1 MDASKYVRYTPEQ
14 VEALERL
21 YYECPKPSSL
31 RRQQLVRECPVLAN
45 VDPKQIKVWFQN
57 RRCREKQRK
66 ESSRLQALNRKL
78 TAMNK
83 LLMEENDRLQKQVSH
98 LVYENGYYRHHT
110 TVRPSSSDDVPLV
123 PPPQPPPLQVT
134 GMRAHAFPPPPTPLQ
149 AGQLATTDTSCE
161 SVVTS
166 GQQQQQRNVVQ
177 PPPPPRDASPAGYVS
192 TCHLHDFLAALAY
205 SPPAV
210 FVLCRL
216 MSIAEETL
224 TEFLSKATGT
234 AVEWVQMPGMKPGP
248 DSIGIIAISHGCAGV
263 AARACGL
270 VGMEPAKVAEILK
283 DRPLWLRD
291 CRSMEVVN
299 VLPAGSNGTIE
310 LLYMQL
316 YAPTTLAPARDFW
329 LLRYTSILDD
339 GSLVVCER
347 SLSSKQ
353 GGPSM
358 PLVQPFI
365 RGEMLPGGFLIRP
378 SDGGGSVIHIVD
390 HMDLEP
396 WSVPE
401 VVRPL
406 YESSA
411 MVAQKMSMAALRYL
425 RQVAHE
431 DTRSVITG
439 WGRQP
444 AALRAL
450 SQKLSRGFNEA
461 LNGLA
466 DDGWSVIESDGVDD
480 VCISVNS
487 SKVIGCNAT
496 FSNGLPIV
504 STGVL
509 CAKASML
516 LQDVSPPSLL
526 HLLRE
531 HRSQWADSNLDAF
544 FASAMK
550 PNFCNLPM
558 SRLGGFSGHVI
569 LPLAHTFEPE
579 EFLEVIKL
587 GNASNYQDALV
598 HRDLFLLQ
606 MYNGVEESTAGICSE
621 LIFAP
626 IDASFSDDSPLL
638 PSGFRIIPIDSPL
651 DTSSPN
657 CTLDLASTLEAA
669 TPRSRISGVHGGGG
683 GACAA
688 ASSKAVMTIAFQF
701 AFESH
706 LQDSVASMARQ
717 YMRSIISSVQRIAV
731 ALSSSRPVPPTAG
744 AQLAPATPEAAT
756 LSRWICQSYRFHFG
770 AELIKSADANSS
782 SESVLKAIWHHA
794 SAILCCS
801 LKAMPVF
808 TFANQS
814 GLDMLETTLVALQDM
829 TLEKVFDDQGRKNL
843 CTELPGIIEQGMACM
858 AGGVCV
864 SSVGRAASYDKAVA
878 WKVVDDDGGA
888 HCICFM
894 FINWSFV

>member
-31 RRQQLVRECPVLAN
+31 RRQQLVRECAVLAS

-66 ESSRLQALNRKL
+66 ESGRLQSLNRKL
-78 TAMNK
+78 AAMNK

-98 LVYENGYYRHHT
+98 LVYENGYYRQQTHS
-110 TVRPSSSDDVPLV
+110 VRP
-123 PPPQPPPLQVT
+123 PPPPPSPATMMSPPPLLPPP
-134 GMRAHAFPPPPTPLQ
+134 RAHAFTPPPPVLPLPLQ
-149 AGQLATTDTSCE
+149 AGLATTDTSCE

-166 GQQQQQRNVVQ
+166 GQQNGVVVV
-177 PPPPPRDASPAGYVS
+177 PPPPPRDASPAG
-192 TCHLHDFLAALAY
+192 
-205 SPPAV
+205 
-210 FVLCRL
+210 L

-329 LLRYTSILDD
+329 LMRYTSILDD

-347 SLSSKQ
+347 SLSTKQ

-358 PLVQPFI
+358 PLVQPFV
-365 RGEMLPGGFLIRP
+365 RGEMLPSGFLIRP

-390 HMDLEP
+390 HLDLEP

-431 DTRSVITG
+431 DTHSVITG

-450 SQKLSRGFNEA
+450 SQKLTRGFNET
-461 LNGLA
+461 LGGLA

-487 SKVIGCNAT
+487 SPSKLMSCNAT
-496 FSNGLPIV
+496 FNDGLPMV

-526 HLLRE
+526 RFLRE
-531 HRSQWADSNLDAF
+531 HRSQWADSSLDAF
-544 FASAMK
+544 FASALK

-558 SRLGGFSGHVI
+558 SRLGGFSGQVI
-569 LPLAHTFEPE
+569 LPLAHTFDPE
-579 EFLEVIKL
+579 EFLEVIKI
-587 GNASNYQDALV
+587 GNASNYQDTLM

-606 MYNGVEESTAGICSE
+606 MYNGIDENPMGTCSE

-657 CTLDLASTLEAA
+657 CTLDLASTLEAG
-669 TPRSRISGVHGGGG
+669 TPGSRIAGHSRSG
-683 GACAA
+683 
-688 ASSKAVMTIAFQF
+688 SKAVMTIAFQF

-706 LQDSVASMARQ
+706 LQDSVAAMARQ
-717 YMRSIISSVQRIAV
+717 YMRSIISSVQRIAL
-731 ALSSSRPVPPTAG
+731 ALSSSHLVPHGSSRLLPPV
-744 AQLAPATPEAAT
+744 TPEAAT
-756 LSRWICQSYRFHFG
+756 LSRWIVQSYRFHFG
-770 AELIKSADANSS
+770 AELIKAADAGSG
-782 SESVLKAIWHHA
+782 ESALKALWHHT

-801 LKAMPVF
+801 LKAMPVL

-814 GLDMLETTLVALQDM
+814 GLDMLETTLAALREM
-829 TLEKVFDDQGRKNL
+829 TMDKVLDCDQGRKGLL
-843 CTELPGIIEQGMACM
+843 CADLMASVAEQGYACVE
-858 AGGVCV
+858 GGTCA
-864 SSVGRAASYDKAVA
+864 SSMGRPASYGKAVA
-878 WKVVDDDGGA
+878 WKVLDDGGA
-888 HCICFM
+888 GAGGAHCVCFAFM
-894 FINWSFV
+894 DWSFV

>member
-1 MDASKYVRYTPEQ
+1 MVTAKEAAAAMDASKYVRYTPEQ

-31 RRQQLVRECPVLAN
+31 RRQQLVRDCPVLAN

-83 LLMEENDRLQKQVSH
+83 LLMEENDRLQKQVSQ
-98 LVYENGYYRHHT
+98 LVYENGYYRQQT
-110 TVRPSSSDDVPLV
+110 QSVRVDLSRVLPLTSSSSSSHCKPT
-123 PPPQPPPLQVT
+123 PRPQPPAT
-134 GMRAHAFPPPPTPLQ
+134 LQ
-149 AGQLATTDTSCE
+149 AGLTTTDTSCE

-166 GQQQQQRNVVQ
+166 GHQNVAAAQ
-177 PPPPPRDASPAGYVS
+177 PQAAQPRDASPAG
-192 TCHLHDFLAALAY
+192 
-205 SPPAV
+205 
-210 FVLCRL
+210 L

-299 VLPAGSNGTIE
+299 VLPAGNNGTIE

-365 RGEMLPGGFLIRP
+365 RGEMLPSGFLIRP
-378 SDGGGSVIHIVD
+378 SDGGGSIIHIVD

-411 MVAQKMSMAALRYL
+411 MVAQKTSMAALRYL

-431 DTRSVITG
+431 DTHSVITG

-450 SQKLSRGFNEA
+450 SQKLTRGFNEA

-487 SKVIGCNAT
+487 SPSKVINCNAA
-496 FSNGLPIV
+496 FNNGLPIV
-504 STGVL
+504 SSSVL

-516 LQDVSPPSLL
+516 LQDVSPAA
-526 HLLRE
+526 LLRFMRE
-531 HRSQWADSNLDAF
+531 QRSQWADNNLDAF

-558 SRLGGFSGHVI
+558 SRLGGFSGQVI
-569 LPLAHTFEPE
+569 LPLAHTFDPE

-587 GNASNYQDALV
+587 KCQY
-598 HRDLFLLQ
+598 
-606 MYNGVEESTAGICSE
+606 
-621 LIFAP
+621 
-626 IDASFSDDSPLL
+626 L
-638 PSGFRIIPIDSPL
+638 PR
-651 DTSSPN
+651 
-657 CTLDLASTLEAA
+657 CTHPS
-669 TPRSRISGVHGGGG
+669 
-683 GACAA
+683 
-688 ASSKAVMTIAFQF
+688 
-701 AFESH
+701 
-706 LQDSVASMARQ
+706 
-717 YMRSIISSVQRIAV
+717 
-731 ALSSSRPVPPTAG
+731 
-744 AQLAPATPEAAT
+744 
-756 LSRWICQSYRFHFG
+756 
-770 AELIKSADANSS
+770 
-782 SESVLKAIWHHA
+782 
-794 SAILCCS
+794 
-801 LKAMPVF
+801 
-808 TFANQS
+808 
-814 GLDMLETTLVALQDM
+814 
-829 TLEKVFDDQGRKNL
+829 
-843 CTELPGIIEQGMACM
+843 
-858 AGGVCV
+858 
-864 SSVGRAASYDKAVA
+864 
-878 WKVVDDDGGA
+878 
-888 HCICFM
+888 
-894 FINWSFV
+894 

>member
-1 MDASKYVRYTPEQ
+1 
-14 VEALERL
+14 
-21 YYECPKPSSL
+21 
-31 RRQQLVRECPVLAN
+31 
-45 VDPKQIKVWFQN
+45 
-57 RRCREKQRK
+57 
-66 ESSRLQALNRKL
+66 
-78 TAMNK
+78 
-83 LLMEENDRLQKQVSH
+83 
-98 LVYENGYYRHHT
+98 
-110 TVRPSSSDDVPLV
+110 
-123 PPPQPPPLQVT
+123 
-134 GMRAHAFPPPPTPLQ
+134 
-149 AGQLATTDTSCE
+149 
-161 SVVTS
+161 
-166 GQQQQQRNVVQ
+166 
-177 PPPPPRDASPAGYVS
+177 
-192 TCHLHDFLAALAY
+192 
-205 SPPAV
+205 
-210 FVLCRL
+210 
-216 MSIAEETL
+216 
-224 TEFLSKATGT
+224 
-234 AVEWVQMPGMKPGP
+234 
-248 DSIGIIAISHGCAGV
+248 
-263 AARACGL
+263 
-270 VGMEPAKVAEILK
+270 MEPAKVAEILK

-291 CRSMEVVN
+291 CRSMDVVN
-299 VLPAGSNGTIE
+299 VLPAGANGTIE

-365 RGEMLPGGFLIRP
+365 RGEMLPSGFLIRP
-378 SDGGGSVIHIVD
+378 SDVGGSVIHIVD

-411 MVAQKMSMAALRYL
+411 MVAQKISMAALRYL

-450 SQKLSRGFNEA
+450 SQKLTRGFNEA

-496 FSNGLPIV
+496 FSSGLPIV

-526 HLLRE
+526 QFLRE

-544 FASAMK
+544 FASTMK

-558 SRLGGFSGHVI
+558 SRLGGFSGQVI

-587 GNASNYQDALV
+587 GNASNYQDTLV

-606 MYNGVEESTAGICSE
+606 MYNGVEESSAGTCSE

-669 TPRSRISGVHGGGG
+669 TPRSRISGVNGGGG
-683 GACAA
+683 GCAA
-688 ASSKAVMTIAFQF
+688 AAASSSSKAVMTIAFQF
-701 AFESH
+701 AFDGH
-706 LQDSVASMARQ
+706 LQDSVAAMARQ
-717 YMRSIISSVQRIAV
+717 YMRNIISSVQRIAV
-731 ALSSSRPVPPTAG
+731 ALSSSRLVPPGAG
-744 AQLAPATPEAAT
+744 AAAAQLSPVTPEAAT
-756 LSRWICQSYRFHFG
+756 LPRWICQSYR
-770 AELIKSADANSS
+770 
-782 SESVLKAIWHHA
+782 SVA
-794 SAILCCS
+794 SQL
-801 LKAMPVF
+801 
-808 TFANQS
+808 
-814 GLDMLETTLVALQDM
+814 LV
-829 TLEKVFDDQGRKNL
+829 
-843 CTELPGIIEQGMACM
+843 
-858 AGGVCV
+858 
-864 SSVGRAASYDKAVA
+864 
-878 WKVVDDDGGA
+878 
-888 HCICFM
+888 
-894 FINWSFV
+894 

>member
-1 MDASKYVRYTPEQ
+1 MVASAAAMDASKYVRYTPEQ

-31 RRQQLVRECPVLAN
+31 RRQQLVRECPALAN

-83 LLMEENDRLQKQVSH
+83 LLMEENDRLQKQVSQ
-98 LVYENGYYRHHT
+98 LVYDHGRHG
-110 TVRPSSSDDVPLV
+110 VAAAGMMRRVP
-123 PPPQPPPLQVT
+123 
-134 GMRAHAFPPPPTPLQ
+134 AFPPQ
-149 AGQLATTDTSCE
+149 AAAAAGHQLATATDTSCE

-166 GQQQQQRNVVQ
+166 GHHHQQQQHNVVQ
-177 PPPPPRDASPAGYVS
+177 PPPRDASPAG
-192 TCHLHDFLAALAY
+192 
-205 SPPAV
+205 
-210 FVLCRL
+210 L

-234 AVEWVQMPGMKPGP
+234 AVEWLQMPGMKPGP

-291 CRSMEVVN
+291 CRSMDVVN
-299 VLPAGSNGTIE
+299 VLPAGANGTIE
-310 LLYMQL
+310 LLYMQARTHKPENSEPEPEILKLKFVFDLQL

-365 RGEMLPGGFLIRP
+365 RGEMLPSGFLIRP

-411 MVAQKMSMAALRYL
+411 MVAQKISMAALRYL

-450 SQKLSRGFNEA
+450 SQKLTRGFNEA

-496 FSNGLPIV
+496 FSSGLPIV

-516 LQDVSPPSLL
+516 LQ
-526 HLLRE
+526 
-531 HRSQWADSNLDAF
+531 
-544 FASAMK
+544 
-550 PNFCNLPM
+550 
-558 SRLGGFSGHVI
+558 
-569 LPLAHTFEPE
+569 
-579 EFLEVIKL
+579 FLEVIKL
-587 GNASNYQDALV
+587 GNASNYQDTLV

-606 MYNGVEESTAGICSE
+606 MYNGVEESSAGTCSE

-669 TPRSRISGVHGGGG
+669 TPRSRISGVNGGGG
-683 GACAA
+683 CAA
-688 ASSKAVMTIAFQF
+688 AAASSSSKAVMTIAFQF
-701 AFESH
+701 AFDGH
-706 LQDSVASMARQ
+706 LQDSVAAMARQ
-717 YMRSIISSVQRIAV
+717 YMRNIISSVQRIAV
-731 ALSSSRPVPPTAG
+731 ALSSSRLVPPGAAAAA
-744 AQLAPATPEAAT
+744 AQLSPVTPEAAT
-756 LSRWICQSYRFHFG
+756 LPRWICQSYRFHFG
-770 AELIKSADANSS
+770 AELIKSVDANSS
-782 SESVLKAIWHHA
+782 NESILKAVWHHP

-829 TLEKVFDDQGRKNL
+829 TPEKVFDDQGRKNL
-843 CTELPGIIEQGMACM
+843 CTELPNIMEQGMACM
-858 AGGVCV
+858 EGGVCV
-864 SSVGRAASYDKAVA
+864 SSVGRAASYEKAVA
-878 WKVVDDDGGA
+878 WKVVDGDGGGA

-894 FINWSFV
+894 FINWTFL

>member
-1 MDASKYVRYTPEQ
+1 MVTAKEAAAMDASKYVRYTPEQ

-31 RRQQLVRECPVLAN
+31 RRQQLVRDCPVLAN

-83 LLMEENDRLQKQVSH
+83 LLMEENDRLQKQVSQ
-98 LVYENGYYRHHT
+98 LVYENGYYRQQT
-110 TVRPSSSDDVPLV
+110 QS
-123 PPPQPPPLQVT
+123 
-134 GMRAHAFPPPPTPLQ
+134 
-149 AGQLATTDTSCE
+149 AGLATTDTSCE

-166 GQQQQQRNVVQ
+166 SQQN
-177 PPPPPRDASPAGYVS
+177 
-192 TCHLHDFLAALAY
+192 AAATAAAPQLCVCDMDG
-205 SPPAV
+205 SS
-210 FVLCRL
+210 LCRL

-234 AVEWVQMPGMKPGP
+234 AVEWVQMPGMK
-248 DSIGIIAISHGCAGV
+248 
-263 AARACGL
+263 
-270 VGMEPAKVAEILK
+270 VAEILK

-299 VLPAGSNGTIE
+299 VLPAGNNGTVE
-310 LLYMQL
+310 LLYMQF
-316 YAPTTLAPARDFW
+316 YAPTTLAPAHDFW

-339 GSLVVCER
+339 GSLV
-347 SLSSKQ
+347 
-353 GGPSM
+353 
-358 PLVQPFI
+358 
-365 RGEMLPGGFLIRP
+365 
-378 SDGGGSVIHIVD
+378 
-390 HMDLEP
+390 
-396 WSVPE
+396 
-401 VVRPL
+401 
-406 YESSA
+406 
-411 MVAQKMSMAALRYL
+411 ALRYL
-425 RQVAHE
+425 RQVANE
-431 DTRSVITG
+431 DTQSVITG

-444 AALRAL
+444 TALRAL
-450 SQKLSRGFNEA
+450 SQKLTRGYNEA

-487 SKVIGCNAT
+487 SPSKVINCNAT
-496 FSNGLPIV
+496 FNNGLPIV
-504 STGVL
+504 SSSVI

-526 HLLRE
+526 RFMRE
-531 HRSQWADSNLDAF
+531 QRSQWADSNLDAF

-550 PNFCNLPM
+550 PNFCNLSM
-558 SRLGGFSGHVI
+558 SRLGGFSGQ
-569 LPLAHTFEPE
+569 
-579 EFLEVIKL
+579 FLEVIKL
-587 GNASNYQDALV
+587 GNVSNYQDALM

-606 MYNGVEESTAGICSE
+606 MYNGVDENTVGTCSE

-651 DTSSPN
+651 DSSSPN
-657 CTLDLASTLEAA
+657 CTLDLASTLEVG
-669 TPRSRISGVHGGGG
+669 TPRSRMTGNGPANAS
-683 GACAA
+683 C

-706 LQDSVASMARQ
+706 LQDSVATMARQ
-717 YMRSIISSVQRIAV
+717 YMRSIIQSVQRIAL
-731 ALSSSRPVPPTAG
+731 ALSTSRPVPQCGINQTA
-744 AQLAPATPEAAT
+744 ASPEATT

-770 AELIKSADANSS
+770 AELIKSADSS
-782 SESVLKAIWHHA
+782 SCEPSLKALWHHG

-814 GLDMLETTLVALQDM
+814 GLDMLETTLVTLQDI

-843 CTELPGIIEQGMACM
+843 CTELPSIMQQGFACIP
-858 AGGVCV
+858 GGLCV
-864 SSVGRAASYDKAVA
+864 SSLGRPVSYEKALT
-878 WKVVDDDGGA
+878 WKVLNDVNNA
-888 HCICFM
+888 QCICFL

>member
-1 MDASKYVRYTPEQ
+1 MVTAREAREAAMDPSKYVRYTPEQ

-31 RRQQLVRECPVLAN
+31 RRQQLVRECAVLAN

-66 ESSRLQALNRKL
+66 ESGRLQSLNRKL

-98 LVYENGYYRHHT
+98 LVYENGYYRQQTH
-110 TVRPSSSDDVPLV
+110 S
-123 PPPQPPPLQVT
+123 
-134 GMRAHAFPPPPTPLQ
+134 
-149 AGQLATTDTSCE
+149 AGLTTTDTSCE

-166 GQQQQQRNVVQ
+166 GQQNVVVAAPQQQ
-177 PPPPPRDASPAGYVS
+177 PPPRDASPAG
-192 TCHLHDFLAALAY
+192 
-205 SPPAV
+205 
-210 FVLCRL
+210 L

-270 VGMEPAKVAEILK
+270 VGMEPAKVADILK
-283 DRPLWLRD
+283 DRPLWMRD

-329 LLRYTSILDD
+329 LMRYTSILDD
-339 GSLVVCER
+339 GSLVVCET

-365 RGEMLPGGFLIRP
+365 RGEMLPSGFLIRP

-390 HMDLEP
+390 HLDLEP

-411 MVAQKMSMAALRYL
+411 IIAQKMSMAALRYL
-425 RQVAHE
+425 RQVVHV
-431 DTRSVITG
+431 DTNSIITG

-450 SQKLSRGFNEA
+450 SQKLTRGFNET
-461 LNGLA
+461 LSGLA

-480 VCISVNS
+480 VSISVNTS
-487 SKVIGCNAT
+487 PSKVIGCNAA
-496 FSNGLPIV
+496 FSDGLPIV

-526 HLLRE
+526 RFLRE
-531 HRSQWADSNLDAF
+531 HRSQWADSSLDAF
-544 FASAMK
+544 FASALK

-558 SRLGGFSGHVI
+558 SHLGGFSGQVI
-569 LPLAHTFEPE
+569 LPLAHTFDPE
-579 EFLEVIKL
+579 EFLEVIKI
-587 GNASNYQDALV
+587 GNASNYQDAV
-598 HRDLFLLQ
+598 MNRDLFLLQ
-606 MYNGVEESTAGICSE
+606 MYNGVDENTIGTCSE

-657 CTLDLASTLEAA
+657 CTLDLASTLEAG
-669 TPRSRISGVHGGGG
+669 TPRSRITGGTGVN
-683 GACAA
+683 
-688 ASSKAVMTIAFQF
+688 SKAVMTIAFQF

-706 LQDSVASMARQ
+706 LQDSVAAMARQ
-717 YMRSIISSVQRIAV
+717 YMRSIISSVQRIAL
-731 ALSSSRPVPPTAG
+731 ALSSSHLVSHGGSRLLPPVT
-744 AQLAPATPEAAT
+744 QEAET
-756 LSRWICQSYRFHFG
+756 LSRWIVQSYRFHFG
-770 AELIKSADANSS
+770 AELIKSADANSG
-782 SESVLKAIWHHA
+782 ESVLQALWHHS

-801 LKAMPVF
+801 LKAMPAL

-814 GLDMLETTLVALQDM
+814 GLDMLETTLAALQDI
-829 TLEKVFDDQGRKNL
+829 TLDKVLDDQGRKNL
-843 CTELPGIIEQGMACM
+843 LCADLIASVMEQGFACVQ
-858 AGGVCV
+858 GGTCV
-864 SSVGRAASYDKAVA
+864 SSQGRPASYEKAVA
-878 WKVVDDDGGA
+878 WKVLDDASGAA
-888 HCICFM
+888 HCICFALLG
-894 FINWSFV
+894 WSFV

>member
-1 MDASKYVRYTPEQ
+1 MVASAAAMDASKYVRYTPEQ

-31 RRQQLVRECPVLAN
+31 RRQQLVRECPALAN

-83 LLMEENDRLQKQVSH
+83 LLMEENDRLQKQVSQ
-98 LVYENGYYRHHT
+98 LVYDHGRHG
-110 TVRPSSSDDVPLV
+110 VAAAGMMRRVP
-123 PPPQPPPLQVT
+123 
-134 GMRAHAFPPPPTPLQ
+134 AFPPQ
-149 AGQLATTDTSCE
+149 AAAAAGHQLATATDTSCE

-166 GQQQQQRNVVQ
+166 GHHHHQQQHNVVQ
-177 PPPPPRDASPAGYVS
+177 PPPRDASPAG
-192 TCHLHDFLAALAY
+192 
-205 SPPAV
+205 
-210 FVLCRL
+210 L

-234 AVEWVQMPGMKPGP
+234 AVEWLQMPGMKPGP

-291 CRSMEVVN
+291 CRSMDVVN
-299 VLPAGSNGTIE
+299 VLPAGANGTIE
-310 LLYMQL
+310 LLYMQARTHKPENSEPEPEILKLKFVFDLQL

-365 RGEMLPGGFLIRP
+365 RDEMLPSGFLIRP
-378 SDGGGSVIHIVD
+378 SDVGGSVIHIVD

-411 MVAQKMSMAALRYL
+411 MVAQKISMAALRYL

-450 SQKLSRGFNEA
+450 SQKLTRGFNEA

-496 FSNGLPIV
+496 FSSGLPIV

-526 HLLRE
+526 QFLRE

-544 FASAMK
+544 FASTMK

-558 SRLGGFSGHVI
+558 SRLGGFSGQVI

-587 GNASNYQDALV
+587 GNASNYQDTLV

-606 MYNGVEESTAGICSE
+606 
-621 LIFAP
+621 
-626 IDASFSDDSPLL
+626 
-638 PSGFRIIPIDSPL
+638 

-669 TPRSRISGVHGGGG
+669 TPRSRISGVNGGGG
-683 GACAA
+683 GCAA
-688 ASSKAVMTIAFQF
+688 AAASSSSKAVMTIAFQF
-701 AFESH
+701 AFDGH
-706 LQDSVASMARQ
+706 LQDSVAAMARQ
-717 YMRSIISSVQRIAV
+717 YMRNIISSVQRIAV
-731 ALSSSRPVPPTAG
+731 ALSSSRLVPPGAG
-744 AQLAPATPEAAT
+744 AAAAQLSPVTPEAAT
-756 LSRWICQSYRFHFG
+756 LPRWICQSYRFHFG
-770 AELIKSADANSS
+770 AELIKSVDANSS
-782 SESVLKAIWHHA
+782 NESILKAVWHHP

-801 LKAMPVF
+801 LKTMPVF

-843 CTELPGIIEQGMACM
+843 CTELPNIMEQGMACM
-858 AGGVCV
+858 EGGVCV
-864 SSVGRAASYDKAVA
+864 SSVGRAASYEKAVA
-878 WKVVDDDGGA
+878 WKVVDGDGGGA

-894 FINWSFV
+894 FINWTFL

>member
-1 MDASKYVRYTPEQ
+1 MVASAAAMDASKYVRYTPEQ

-31 RRQQLVRECPVLAN
+31 RRQQLVRECPALAN

-83 LLMEENDRLQKQVSH
+83 LLMEENDRLQKQVSQ
-98 LVYENGYYRHHT
+98 LVFDNGCYRHHHGGGGGA
-110 TVRPSSSDDVPLV
+110 
-123 PPPQPPPLQVT
+123 PQVAA
-134 GMRAHAFPPPPTPLQ
+134 GMRRAHHA
-149 AGQLATTDTSCE
+149 TDTSCE

-166 GQQQQQRNVVQ
+166 GHHQHNVVQ
-177 PPPPPRDASPAGYVS
+177 PPPPPRDASPAG
-192 TCHLHDFLAALAY
+192 
-205 SPPAV
+205 
-210 FVLCRL
+210 L

-291 CRSMEVVN
+291 CRSMDVVN
-299 VLPAGSNGTIE
+299 
-310 LLYMQL
+310 L

-365 RGEMLPGGFLIRP
+365 RGEMLPSGFLIRP

-390 HMDLEP
+390 HMDVEP

-411 MVAQKMSMAALRYL
+411 MVAQKISMAALRYL

-431 DTRSVITG
+431 DTHSVITG

-450 SQKLSRGFNEA
+450 SQKLTRGFNEA

-466 DDGWSVIESDGVDD
+466 DDGWSVIESDGIDD

-496 FSNGLPIV
+496 FSSGLPIV
-504 STGVL
+504 NTGVL

-516 LQDVSPPSLL
+516 LQDVSSPSLL
-526 HLLRE
+526 QFLRE

-558 SRLGGFSGHVI
+558 SRLGGFSGQVI

-587 GNASNYQDALV
+587 GNASNYQDTLV

-606 MYNGVEESTAGICSE
+606 MYNGVEESSAGTCSE

-669 TPRSRISGVHGGGG
+669 TPRSRISGVNGGGG
-683 GACAA
+683 GGCAA
-688 ASSKAVMTIAFQF
+688 AATSSKAVMTIAFQF
-701 AFESH
+701 AFDGH
-706 LQDSVASMARQ
+706 LQDSVAAMARQ

-731 ALSSSRPVPPTAG
+731 ALSSSRLVPPGACAAA
-744 AQLAPATPEAAT
+744 AQLAPATPEAVT
-756 LSRWICQSYRFHFG
+756 LPRWICQSYRFHFG
-770 AELIKSADANSS
+770 AELIKSVDANSS
-782 SESVLKAIWHHA
+782 SESILKAVWHHP

-843 CTELPGIIEQGMACM
+843 CTELPNIMEQGMACM
-858 AGGVCV
+858 EGAVCV
-864 SSVGRAASYDKAVA
+864 SSVGRAASYEKAVA
-878 WKVVDDDGGA
+878 WKVVDGDGGA

-894 FINWSFV
+894 FINWTFL

>member
-1 MDASKYVRYTPEQ
+1 MVTAREAREAAMDASKYVRYTPEQ

-31 RRQQLVRECPVLAN
+31 RRQQLVRECAVLAN

-66 ESSRLQALNRKL
+66 ESGRLQSLNRKL

-98 LVYENGYYRHHT
+98 LVYENGYYRQQTH
-110 TVRPSSSDDVPLV
+110 S
-123 PPPQPPPLQVT
+123 
-134 GMRAHAFPPPPTPLQ
+134 
-149 AGQLATTDTSCE
+149 AGLATTDTSCE

-166 GQQQQQRNVVQ
+166 GQQNLVAA
-177 PPPPPRDASPAGYVS
+177 PPPQPPPRDASPAG
-192 TCHLHDFLAALAY
+192 
-205 SPPAV
+205 
-210 FVLCRL
+210 L

-283 DRPLWLRD
+283 DQPLWLRD

-329 LLRYTSILDD
+329 LMRYTSILDD

-365 RGEMLPGGFLIRP
+365 RGEMLPSGFLIRP

-390 HMDLEP
+390 HLDLEP

-411 MVAQKMSMAALRYL
+411 IVAQKMSMAALRYL

-431 DTRSVITG
+431 DTNSVITG

-450 SQKLSRGFNEA
+450 SQKLTRGYNET
-461 LNGLA
+461 LSGLA

-487 SKVIGCNAT
+487 SPSKVMGCNAA
-496 FSNGLPIV
+496 FGDGLPMV

-509 CAKASML
+509 SAKASML

-526 HLLRE
+526 QFLRE
-531 HRSQWADSNLDAF
+531 HRSQWADSSLDAF
-544 FASAMK
+544 FASALK

-558 SRLGGFSGHVI
+558 SRLGGFSGQVI
-569 LPLAHTFEPE
+569 LPLAHTFDPE
-579 EFLEVIKL
+579 EFLEVIKI
-587 GNASNYQDALV
+587 GNATNYQDTV
-598 HRDLFLLQ
+598 MNRDLFLLQ
-606 MYNGVEESTAGICSE
+606 MYNGVDENTIGTCSE

-657 CTLDLASTLEAA
+657 CTLDLASTLEAG
-669 TPRSRISGVHGGGG
+669 TPRSRITGGT
-683 GACAA
+683 
-688 ASSKAVMTIAFQF
+688 SVNSKAVMTIAFQF

-706 LQDSVASMARQ
+706 LQDSVAAMARQ
-717 YMRSIISSVQRIAV
+717 YMRSIISSVQRIAL
-731 ALSSSRPVPPTAG
+731 ALSSSRLVSHGGVRLVPPLT
-744 AQLAPATPEAAT
+744 QEAET
-756 LSRWICQSYRFHFG
+756 LSRWIVQSYRFHFG
-770 AELIKSADANSS
+770 AELIKSSDGNGGG
-782 SESVLKAIWHHA
+782 SVLEALWNHN

-801 LKAMPVF
+801 LKAMPVL

-814 GLDMLETTLVALQDM
+814 GLDMLETTLAALQDS
-829 TLEKVFDDQGRKNL
+829 TLEKVLDDQGRKNL
-843 CTELPGIIEQGMACM
+843 LCADLIASVMEQGFACVQ
-858 AGGVCV
+858 GGTCV
-864 SSVGRAASYDKAVA
+864 SSQGRPASYEKAVA
-878 WKVVDDDGGA
+878 WKVLDDASGAA
-888 HCICFM
+888 HCVCFA
-894 FINWSFV
+894 FLGWSFV

>member
-1 MDASKYVRYTPEQ
+1 MVTAREMAAAMDASKYVRYTPEQ

-31 RRQQLVRECPVLAN
+31 RRQQLVRECAVLAA

-57 RRCREKQRK
+57 RRCREKQRR
-66 ESSRLQALNRKL
+66 ESGRLQSLNRKL

-83 LLMEENDRLQKQVSH
+83 LLMEENDRLQKQVSS
-98 LVYENGYYRHHT
+98 LVYENGYYRQQHT
-110 TVRPSSSDDVPLV
+110 HS
-123 PPPQPPPLQVT
+123 
-134 GMRAHAFPPPPTPLQ
+134 
-149 AGQLATTDTSCE
+149 AGLATTDTSCE

-166 GQQQQQRNVVQ
+166 GQQQNVVV
-177 PPPPPRDASPAGYVS
+177 PPPPRDASPAG
-192 TCHLHDFLAALAY
+192 
-205 SPPAV
+205 
-210 FVLCRL
+210 L

-316 YAPTTLAPARDFW
+316 YAQTTLAPARDFW

-365 RGEMLPGGFLIRP
+365 RGEMLPSGFLIRP

-390 HMDLEP
+390 HLDLEP
-396 WSVPE
+396 RSVPE

-411 MVAQKMSMAALRYL
+411 IVAQKMSMAALRYL
-425 RQVAHE
+425 RQLAHE
-431 DTRSVITG
+431 DTHSIITG

-450 SQKLSRGFNEA
+450 SQKLTRGFNEA
-461 LNGLA
+461 LCGLT
-466 DDGWSVIESDGVDD
+466 DDGWSAIESDGVDD

-487 SKVIGCNAT
+487 SLNKVISCNAT
-496 FSNGLPIV
+496 FGDGLPIV
-504 STGVL
+504 SAGVL

-526 HLLRE
+526 QFLHE
-531 HRSQWADSNLDAF
+531 HRSQWADSTLDAF
-544 FASAMK
+544 FASALK

-558 SRLGGFSGHVI
+558 SRLGGFSGQVI
-569 LPLAHTFEPE
+569 LPLAHTFDPE
-579 EFLEVIKL
+579 EFLEVIKI
-587 GNASNYQDALV
+587 GNASNYQDTLM

-606 MYNGVEESTAGICSE
+606 MYNGVDENTVGSCSE

-657 CTLDLASTLEAA
+657 CTLDLASTLEVG
-669 TPRSRISGVHGGGG
+669 TPRGRMTGSGSVN
-683 GACAA
+683 GAGM
-688 ASSKAVMTIAFQF
+688 KAVMTIAFQF

-706 LQDSVASMARQ
+706 LQDSVAAMAQQ
-717 YMRSIISSVQRIAV
+717 YMRSIISSVQRIAL
-731 ALSSSRPVPPTAG
+731 ALSSSRLVSHGSPRLLPHV
-744 AQLAPATPEAAT
+744 TPEAAT
-756 LSRWICQSYRFHFG
+756 LSRWIVQSYRFHFG
-770 AELIKSADANSS
+770 AELIKSGDADGG
-782 SESVLKAIWHHA
+782 ESVLKSLWHHT

-801 LKAMPVF
+801 LKAMPVL

-814 GLDMLETTLVALQDM
+814 GLDMLETTLAALQDM
-829 TLEKVFDDQGRKNL
+829 ALEKILGDQAGKSL
-843 CTELPGIIEQGMACM
+843 LAELPGIMEQGFACVQ
-858 AGGVCV
+858 GGVCA
-864 SSVGRAASYDKAVA
+864 SRLGRPAAYEKAVA
-878 WKVVDDDGGA
+878 WKVLDDGGA
-888 HCICFM
+888 AHCVCFA
-894 FINWSFV
+894 FLGWSFV

>member
-1 MDASKYVRYTPEQ
+1 MVASAAAMDASKYVRYTPEQ

-31 RRQQLVRECPVLAN
+31 RRQQLVRECPALAN

-83 LLMEENDRLQKQVSH
+83 LLMEENDRLQKQVSQ
-98 LVYENGYYRHHT
+98 LVYDHGRHG
-110 TVRPSSSDDVPLV
+110 VAAAGMMRRVP
-123 PPPQPPPLQVT
+123 
-134 GMRAHAFPPPPTPLQ
+134 AFPPQ
-149 AGQLATTDTSCE
+149 AAAAAGHQLATATDTSCE

-166 GQQQQQRNVVQ
+166 GHHHQQQQHNVVQ
-177 PPPPPRDASPAGYVS
+177 PPPRDASPAG
-192 TCHLHDFLAALAY
+192 
-205 SPPAV
+205 
-210 FVLCRL
+210 L

-234 AVEWVQMPGMKPGP
+234 AVEWLQMPGMKPGP

-291 CRSMEVVN
+291 CRSMDVVN
-299 VLPAGSNGTIE
+299 
-310 LLYMQL
+310 L

-365 RGEMLPGGFLIRP
+365 RGEMLPSGFLIRP

-411 MVAQKMSMAALRYL
+411 MVAQKISMAALRYL

-450 SQKLSRGFNEA
+450 SQKLTRGFNEA

-496 FSNGLPIV
+496 FSSGLPIV

-516 LQDVSPPSLL
+516 LQ
-526 HLLRE
+526 
-531 HRSQWADSNLDAF
+531 
-544 FASAMK
+544 
-550 PNFCNLPM
+550 
-558 SRLGGFSGHVI
+558 
-569 LPLAHTFEPE
+569 
-579 EFLEVIKL
+579 FLEVIKL
-587 GNASNYQDALV
+587 GNASNYQDTLV

-606 MYNGVEESTAGICSE
+606 MYNGVEESSAGTCSE

-669 TPRSRISGVHGGGG
+669 TPRSRISGVNGGGG
-683 GACAA
+683 GCAA
-688 ASSKAVMTIAFQF
+688 AAASSSSKAVMTIAFQF
-701 AFESH
+701 AFDGH
-706 LQDSVASMARQ
+706 LQDSVAAMARQ
-717 YMRSIISSVQRIAV
+717 YMRNIISSVQRIAV
-731 ALSSSRPVPPTAG
+731 ALSSSRLVPPGAAAAA
-744 AQLAPATPEAAT
+744 AQLSPVTPEAAT
-756 LSRWICQSYRFHFG
+756 LPRWICQSYRFHFG
-770 AELIKSADANSS
+770 AELIKSVDANSS
-782 SESVLKAIWHHA
+782 NESILKAVWHHP

-843 CTELPGIIEQGMACM
+843 CTELPNIMEQGMACM
-858 AGGVCV
+858 EGGVCV
-864 SSVGRAASYDKAVA
+864 SSVGRAASYEKAVA
-878 WKVVDDDGGA
+878 WKVVDGDGGGA

-894 FINWSFV
+894 FINWTFL

>member
-1 MDASKYVRYTPEQ
+1 MVTAKEAAAMDASKYVRYTPEQ
-14 VEALERL
+14 VEALEKL

-31 RRQQLVRECPVLAN
+31 RRQQLVRDCPVLAN

-66 ESSRLQALNRKL
+66 ESSRLQVLNRKL

-83 LLMEENDRLQKQVSH
+83 LLMEENDRLQKQVSR
-98 LVYENGYYRHHT
+98 LVYENGYYRQQT
-110 TVRPSSSDDVPLV
+110 QS
-123 PPPQPPPLQVT
+123 
-134 GMRAHAFPPPPTPLQ
+134 
-149 AGQLATTDTSCE
+149 AGLATTDTSCE

-166 GQQQQQRNVVQ
+166 GQQNVATAPQ
-177 PPPPPRDASPAGYVS
+177 AQPRDGSPSG
-192 TCHLHDFLAALAY
+192 LL
-205 SPPAV
+205 
-210 FVLCRL
+210 
-216 MSIAEETL
+216 SIADETL

-248 DSIGIIAISHGCAGV
+248 DSIGIIAISHSCAGV

-299 VLPAGSNGTIE
+299 VLPAGNNGTIE

-316 YAPTTLAPARDFW
+316 YAPTTLEPARDFW

-365 RGEMLPGGFLIRP
+365 RGEMLPSGFLIRP

-431 DTRSVITG
+431 DTSSVITG

-450 SQKLSRGFNEA
+450 SQKLTRGFNEA

-480 VCISVNS
+480 VCISAKS
-487 SKVIGCNAT
+487 PSKMINCNAT
-496 FSNGLPIV
+496 FNNGLPIA
-504 STGVL
+504 SRSVL

-526 HLLRE
+526 RFMRE
-531 HRSQWADSNLDAF
+531 QRSQWADSNLDAF

-558 SRLGGFSGHVI
+558 SRLGGFSDQVI
-569 LPLAHTFEPE
+569 LPLAHTFDPE
-579 EFLEVIKL
+579 EFLEVIKI
-587 GNASNYQDALV
+587 GNASNYQDALM
-598 HRDLFLLQ
+598 HRDMFLLQ
-606 MYNGVEESTAGICSE
+606 MYNGVDENTAGTCSE

-638 PSGFRIIPIDSPL
+638 PSGFRIIPIDSRL

-657 CTLDLASTLEAA
+657 CTLDLASTLEVG
-669 TPRSRISGVHGGGG
+669 TPRGRITGSGSGNA
-683 GACAA
+683 ACAG
-688 ASSKAVMTIAFQF
+688 SKAVMTIAFQF

-706 LQDSVASMARQ
+706 LQDSVATMARQ
-717 YMRSIISSVQRIAV
+717 YMRSIIASAQRIAL
-731 ALSSSRPVPPTAG
+731 ALSSSRLVPHAG
-744 AQLAPATPEAAT
+744 IKRTPAASPEADT

-770 AELIKSADANSS
+770 AELIKSADASGCEPS
-782 SESVLKAIWHHA
+782 LKALWHHA
-794 SAILCCS
+794 NAILCCS
-801 LKAMPVF
+801 LKALPVF

-814 GLDMLETTLVALQDM
+814 GLDMLETALVALQDI
-829 TLEKVFDDQGRKNL
+829 TLEKVFDDQGKKNL
-843 CTELPGIIEQGMACM
+843 CTELLPSIMEQGFACIQ
-858 AGGVCV
+858 GGLCV
-864 SSVGRAASYDKAVA
+864 SSLGRPVSYEEALA
-878 WKVVDDDGGA
+878 WKVTDDDNGA

-894 FINWSFV
+894 FVNWSFV

>member
-1 MDASKYVRYTPEQ
+1 MVTAREAREAAMDASKYVRYTPEQ

-31 RRQQLVRECPVLAN
+31 RRQQLVRECAVLAN

-66 ESSRLQALNRKL
+66 ESGRLQSLNRKL

-98 LVYENGYYRHHT
+98 LVYENGYYRQQTH
-110 TVRPSSSDDVPLV
+110 S
-123 PPPQPPPLQVT
+123 
-134 GMRAHAFPPPPTPLQ
+134 
-149 AGQLATTDTSCE
+149 AGLATTDTSCE

-166 GQQQQQRNVVQ
+166 GQQNLVVA
-177 PPPPPRDASPAGYVS
+177 PPPQPPPRDASPAG
-192 TCHLHDFLAALAY
+192 
-205 SPPAV
+205 
-210 FVLCRL
+210 L

-283 DRPLWLRD
+283 DRPLWLRE

-329 LLRYTSILDD
+329 LMRYTSILDD

-365 RGEMLPGGFLIRP
+365 RGEMLPSGFLIRP

-390 HMDLEP
+390 HLDLEP

-411 MVAQKMSMAALRYL
+411 IVAQKMSMAALRYL

-431 DTRSVITG
+431 DTNSVITG

-450 SQKLSRGFNEA
+450 SQKLTRGYNET
-461 LNGLA
+461 LSGLA

-487 SKVIGCNAT
+487 SPSKVIGCNAA
-496 FSNGLPIV
+496 FGDGLPMV

-509 CAKASML
+509 SAKASML

-526 HLLRE
+526 QFLRE
-531 HRSQWADSNLDAF
+531 HRSQWADSSLDAF
-544 FASAMK
+544 FASALK

-558 SRLGGFSGHVI
+558 SRLGGFSGQVI
-569 LPLAHTFEPE
+569 LPLAHTFDPE
-579 EFLEVIKL
+579 EFLEVIKI
-587 GNASNYQDALV
+587 GNANYQDTV
-598 HRDLFLLQ
+598 MNRDLFLLQ
-606 MYNGVEESTAGICSE
+606 MYNGVDDNMIGTCSE

-657 CTLDLASTLEAA
+657 CTLDLASTLEAG
-669 TPRSRISGVHGGGG
+669 TPRSRISGGTGVN
-683 GACAA
+683 
-688 ASSKAVMTIAFQF
+688 SKAVMTIAFQF

-706 LQDSVASMARQ
+706 LQDSVAAMARQ
-717 YMRSIISSVQRIAV
+717 YMRSIISSVQRIAL
-731 ALSSSRPVPPTAG
+731 ALSSSRLVSHASVRLVPPVT
-744 AQLAPATPEAAT
+744 QEAET
-756 LSRWICQSYRFHFG
+756 LSRWIVQSYRFHFG
-770 AELIKSADANSS
+770 AELIKSADGNGSG
-782 SESVLKAIWHHA
+782 SVLEALWNHN

-801 LKAMPVF
+801 LKAMPVL

-814 GLDMLETTLVALQDM
+814 GLDMLETTLAALQDC
-829 TLEKVFDDQGRKNL
+829 TLEKVLDNQGRKNL
-843 CTELPGIIEQGMACM
+843 LCADLIASVMEQGFACVQ
-858 AGGVCV
+858 GGTCV
-864 SSVGRAASYDKAVA
+864 SSQGRPASYEKAVA
-878 WKVVDDDGGA
+878 WKVLDDASGAA
-888 HCICFM
+888 HCVCFA
-894 FINWSFV
+894 FLGWSFV

>member
-1 MDASKYVRYTPEQ
+1 MVTAREAREAAMDASKYVRYTPEQ

-31 RRQQLVRECPVLAN
+31 RRQQLVRECAVLAN

-66 ESSRLQALNRKL
+66 ESGRLQSLNRKL

-98 LVYENGYYRHHT
+98 LVYENGYYRQQTH
-110 TVRPSSSDDVPLV
+110 S
-123 PPPQPPPLQVT
+123 
-134 GMRAHAFPPPPTPLQ
+134 
-149 AGQLATTDTSCE
+149 AGLATTDTSCE

-166 GQQQQQRNVVQ
+166 GQQNLVVA
-177 PPPPPRDASPAGYVS
+177 PPPQPPPRDASPAG
-192 TCHLHDFLAALAY
+192 
-205 SPPAV
+205 
-210 FVLCRL
+210 L

-283 DRPLWLRD
+283 DRPLWLRE

-329 LLRYTSILDD
+329 LMRYTSILDD

-365 RGEMLPGGFLIRP
+365 RGEMLPSGFLIRP

-390 HMDLEP
+390 HLDLEP

-411 MVAQKMSMAALRYL
+411 IVAQKMSMAALRYL

-431 DTRSVITG
+431 DTNSVITG

-450 SQKLSRGFNEA
+450 SQKLTRGYNET
-461 LNGLA
+461 LSGLA

-487 SKVIGCNAT
+487 SPSKVIGCNAA
-496 FSNGLPIV
+496 FGDGLPMV

-509 CAKASML
+509 SAKASML

-526 HLLRE
+526 QFLRE
-531 HRSQWADSNLDAF
+531 HRSQWADSSLDAF
-544 FASAMK
+544 FASALK

-558 SRLGGFSGHVI
+558 SRLGGFSGQVI
-569 LPLAHTFEPE
+569 LPLAHTFDPE
-579 EFLEVIKL
+579 EFLEVIKI
-587 GNASNYQDALV
+587 GNATNYQDTV
-598 HRDLFLLQ
+598 MNRDLFLLQ
-606 MYNGVEESTAGICSE
+606 MYNGVDENTIGTCSE

-657 CTLDLASTLEAA
+657 CTLDLASTLEAG
-669 TPRSRISGVHGGGG
+669 TPRSRITGGTGV
-683 GACAA
+683 
-688 ASSKAVMTIAFQF
+688 SSKAVMTIAFQF

-706 LQDSVASMARQ
+706 LQDSVAAMARQ
-717 YMRSIISSVQRIAV
+717 YMRSIISSVQRIAL
-731 ALSSSRPVPPTAG
+731 ALSSSRLVSHASVRLVPPVT
-744 AQLAPATPEAAT
+744 QEAET
-756 LSRWICQSYRFHFG
+756 LSRWIVQSYRFHFG
-770 AELIKSADANSS
+770 AELVKSADGNGGG
-782 SESVLKAIWHHA
+782 SVLEALWNHN

-801 LKAMPVF
+801 LKAMPVL

-814 GLDMLETTLVALQDM
+814 GLDMLETTLAALQDS
-829 TLEKVFDDQGRKNL
+829 TLEKVLDDQGRKNL
-843 CTELPGIIEQGMACM
+843 LCADLIASVMEQGFACVQ
-858 AGGVCV
+858 GGTCV
-864 SSVGRAASYDKAVA
+864 SSQGRPASYEKAVA
-878 WKVVDDDGGA
+878 WKVLDDASGAA
-888 HCICFM
+888 HCVCFA
-894 FINWSFV
+894 FLGWSFV

>member
-1 MDASKYVRYTPEQ
+1 MVTAKEAAAMDASKYVRYTPEQ

-31 RRQQLVRECPVLAN
+31 RRQQLVRDCPVLAN

-83 LLMEENDRLQKQVSH
+83 LLMEENDRLQKQVSQ
-98 LVYENGYYRHHT
+98 LVYENGYYRQQT
-110 TVRPSSSDDVPLV
+110 QS
-123 PPPQPPPLQVT
+123 
-134 GMRAHAFPPPPTPLQ
+134 
-149 AGQLATTDTSCE
+149 AGLATTDTSCE

-166 GQQQQQRNVVQ
+166 GQQNVAAAAQ
-177 PPPPPRDASPAGYVS
+177 PQAQPRDASPAG
-192 TCHLHDFLAALAY
+192 
-205 SPPAV
+205 
-210 FVLCRL
+210 L

-299 VLPAGSNGTIE
+299 VLPAGNNGTIE

-365 RGEMLPGGFLIRP
+365 RGEILPSGFLIRP
-378 SDGGGSVIHIVD
+378 SDGGGSIIHIVD

-431 DTRSVITG
+431 DTHSVITG

-450 SQKLSRGFNEA
+450 SQKLTRGFNEA

-487 SKVIGCNAT
+487 SPSKVINCNAT
-496 FSNGLPIV
+496 FNSGLPIV
-504 STGVL
+504 SSSVL

-516 LQDVSPPSLL
+516 LQDVSPPE
-526 HLLRE
+526 LLRFMRE
-531 HRSQWADSNLDAF
+531 QRSQWADSNLDAF

-558 SRLGGFSGHVI
+558 SRLGGFSGQQVI
-569 LPLAHTFEPE
+569 LPLAHTFDPE

-587 GNASNYQDALV
+587 GNASTYQDALM

-606 MYNGVEESTAGICSE
+606 MYNGVDENTAGTCSE

-651 DTSSPN
+651 DTSSPK
-657 CTLDLASTLEAA
+657 CTLDLASTLEVG
-669 TPRSRISGVHGGGG
+669 TPRSRMPGSGGSGNA
-683 GACAA
+683 ACTAG
-688 ASSKAVMTIAFQF
+688 SKAVMTIAFQF

-706 LQDSVASMARQ
+706 LQDSVVTMARQ
-717 YMRSIISSVQRIAV
+717 YMRSIIASVQRIAL
-731 ALSSSRPVPPTAG
+731 ALSSSRLVP
-744 AQLAPATPEAAT
+744 QLAGVSHAPPAAAAAAAASPEAAT

-770 AELIKSADANSS
+770 AELIKSADASGC
-782 SESVLKAIWHHA
+782 EAGLKALWHHA

-814 GLDMLETTLVALQDM
+814 GLDMLETTLVALQDI
-829 TLEKVFDDQGRKNL
+829 TLEKVLDEQGRKNL
-843 CTELPGIIEQGMACM
+843 CAELPGVMEQGFACIP
-858 AGGVCV
+858 GGLCV
-864 SSVGRAASYDKAVA
+864 SGLGRPVSYEKALA
-878 WKVVDDDGGA
+878 WKVAGGGGGA

-894 FINWSFV
+894 FLNWSFVSSI

>member
-1 MDASKYVRYTPEQ
+1 MVASAAAMDASKYVRYTPEQ

-31 RRQQLVRECPVLAN
+31 RRQQLVRECPALAN

-83 LLMEENDRLQKQVSH
+83 LLMEENDRLQKQVSQ
-98 LVYENGYYRHHT
+98 LVYDHGRHG
-110 TVRPSSSDDVPLV
+110 VAAAGMMRRVP
-123 PPPQPPPLQVT
+123 
-134 GMRAHAFPPPPTPLQ
+134 AFPPQ
-149 AGQLATTDTSCE
+149 AAAAAGHQLATATDTSCE

-166 GQQQQQRNVVQ
+166 GHHHQQQQHNVVQ
-177 PPPPPRDASPAGYVS
+177 PPPRDASPAG
-192 TCHLHDFLAALAY
+192 
-205 SPPAV
+205 
-210 FVLCRL
+210 L

-234 AVEWVQMPGMKPGP
+234 AVEWLQMPGMKPGP

-291 CRSMEVVN
+291 CRSMDVVN
-299 VLPAGSNGTIE
+299 
-310 LLYMQL
+310 L

-365 RGEMLPGGFLIRP
+365 RGEMLPSGFLIRP

-411 MVAQKMSMAALRYL
+411 MVAQKISMAALRYL

-450 SQKLSRGFNEA
+450 SQKLTRGFNEA

-496 FSNGLPIV
+496 FSSGLPIV

-516 LQDVSPPSLL
+516 LQVLSNSVLL
-526 HLLRE
+526 L
-531 HRSQWADSNLDAF
+531 NYFDATIYCF
-544 FASAMK
+544 Q
-550 PNFCNLPM
+550 
-558 SRLGGFSGHVI
+558 
-569 LPLAHTFEPE
+569 
-579 EFLEVIKL
+579 FLEVIKL
-587 GNASNYQDALV
+587 GNASNYQDTLV

-606 MYNGVEESTAGICSE
+606 MYNGVEESSAGTCSE

-669 TPRSRISGVHGGGG
+669 TPRSRISGVNGGGG
-683 GACAA
+683 GCAA
-688 ASSKAVMTIAFQF
+688 AAASSSSKAVMTIAFQF
-701 AFESH
+701 AFDGH
-706 LQDSVASMARQ
+706 LQDSVAAMARQ
-717 YMRSIISSVQRIAV
+717 YMRNIISSVQRIAV
-731 ALSSSRPVPPTAG
+731 ALSSSRLVPPGAAAAA
-744 AQLAPATPEAAT
+744 AQLSPVTPEAAT
-756 LSRWICQSYRFHFG
+756 LPRWICQSYRFHFG
-770 AELIKSADANSS
+770 AELIKSVDANSS
-782 SESVLKAIWHHA
+782 NESILKAVWHHP

-843 CTELPGIIEQGMACM
+843 CTELPNIMEQGMACM
-858 AGGVCV
+858 EGGVCV
-864 SSVGRAASYDKAVA
+864 SSVGRAASYEKAVA
-878 WKVVDDDGGA
+878 WKVVDGDGGGA

-894 FINWSFV
+894 FINWTFL

>member
-1 MDASKYVRYTPEQ
+1 MVTAKEAAAMDASKYVRYTPEQ

-31 RRQQLVRECPVLAN
+31 RRQQLVRDCPVLAN

-83 LLMEENDRLQKQVSH
+83 LLMEENDRLQKQVSQ
-98 LVYENGYYRHHT
+98 LVYENGYYRQQ
-110 TVRPSSSDDVPLV
+110 SQS
-123 PPPQPPPLQVT
+123 
-134 GMRAHAFPPPPTPLQ
+134 
-149 AGQLATTDTSCE
+149 AGLATTDTSCE

-166 GQQQQQRNVVQ
+166 GQQNVAATAVAPQ
-177 PPPPPRDASPAGYVS
+177 AQPRDASPAG
-192 TCHLHDFLAALAY
+192 
-205 SPPAV
+205 
-210 FVLCRL
+210 L

-299 VLPAGSNGTIE
+299 VLPAGNNGTIE

-329 LLRYTSILDD
+329 LLRYTSILED

-365 RGEMLPGGFLIRP
+365 RGEMLPSGFLIRP

-411 MVAQKMSMAALRYL
+411 MVAQKISMAALRYL

-431 DTRSVITG
+431 DTQSVITG

-450 SQKLSRGFNEA
+450 SQKLTRGYNEA

-487 SKVIGCNAT
+487 SPNKVIHCNAT
-496 FSNGLPIV
+496 FNNGLPIV
-504 STGVL
+504 SSSVL

-526 HLLRE
+526 RFMRE
-531 HRSQWADSNLDAF
+531 QRSQWADSNLDAF

-550 PNFCNLPM
+550 PNFCNLPL
-558 SRLGGFSGHVI
+558 SHLGGFSGQVI
-569 LPLAHTFEPE
+569 LPLAHTFDPE

-587 GNASNYQDALV
+587 GNASNYQDTLM

-606 MYNGVEESTAGICSE
+606 MYNGVDENTAGTCSE

-651 DTSSPN
+651 DSSSPN
-657 CTLDLASTLEAA
+657 CTLDLASTLEVG
-669 TPRSRISGVHGGGG
+669 TPRSRMTGNGSGN
-683 GACAA
+683 ATCAG
-688 ASSKAVMTIAFQF
+688 SKAVMTIAFQF

-706 LQDSVASMARQ
+706 LQDSVATMARQ
-717 YMRSIISSVQRIAV
+717 YMHSIIQSVQRIAL
-731 ALSSSRPVPPTAG
+731 ALSSSRPVPQCGINHT
-744 AQLAPATPEAAT
+744 PASPEATT
-756 LSRWICQSYRFHFG
+756 LSRWICQSYRLHFG
-770 AELIKSADANSS
+770 AELVKSADSS
-782 SESVLKAIWHHA
+782 GCEPGLKALWHHS

-814 GLDMLETTLVALQDM
+814 GLDMLETTLVALQDI

-843 CTELPGIIEQGMACM
+843 CTELPSIMEQGFACIP
-858 AGGVCV
+858 GGLCV
-864 SSVGRAASYDKAVA
+864 SSLGRPVSYEKALA
-878 WKVVDDDGGA
+878 WKVLDDVNNA

-894 FINWSFV
+894 FVNWSFV

>member
-1 MDASKYVRYTPEQ
+1 MVAARESSAAAAREAAMMDASKYVRYTPEQ

-66 ESSRLQALNRKL
+66 ESSRLQQLNRKL

-98 LVYENGYYRHHT
+98 LVYQNSSNGYFHR
-110 TVRPSSSDDVPLV
+110 
-123 PPPQPPPLQVT
+123 
-134 GMRAHAFPPPPTPLQ
+134 
-149 AGQLATTDTSCE
+149 ATTDTSCD

-166 GQQQQQRNVVQ
+166 GQPPQHNVAAVHPPATAAQQ
-177 PPPPPRDASPAGYVS
+177 PRDASPAG
-192 TCHLHDFLAALAY
+192 
-205 SPPAV
+205 
-210 FVLCRL
+210 L
-216 MSIAEETL
+216 MGIAEETL

-291 CRSMEVVN
+291 CRSMDVVN
-299 VLPAGSNGTIE
+299 VLPAGTNGTIE

-353 GGPSM
+353 GGPNM

-365 RGEMLPGGFLIRP
+365 RGEMLPSGFLIRP

-411 MVAQKMSMAALRYL
+411 MIAQKMSMAALRYL

-450 SQKLSRGFNEA
+450 SQKLTRGFNEA

-496 FSNGLPIV
+496 FNNGLPIV

-526 HLLRE
+526 QFLRE

-550 PNFCNLPM
+550 PNFSNLPM
-558 SRLGGFSGHVI
+558 SRLGGFSGQVI

-579 EFLEVIKL
+579 ELLEVIKL
-587 GNASNYQDALV
+587 GNASNYQDTLV

-606 MYNGVEESTAGICSE
+606 MYNGLEESSAGTCSE

-669 TPRSRISGVHGGGG
+669 TQRSRIAGVN
-683 GACAA
+683 GA
-688 ASSKAVMTIAFQF
+688 KAVMTIAFQF

-706 LQDSVASMARQ
+706 LQDSVAAMARQ

-731 ALSSSRPVPPTAG
+731 ALSSSSRIVPPVAG
-744 AQLAPATPEAAT
+744 AAGQLAPATPEAAT

-782 SESVLKAIWHHA
+782 SESVLKAVWHHS

-843 CTELPGIIEQGMACM
+843 CTELPGIMEQGMAYM

-864 SSVGRAASYDKAVA
+864 SSMGKAAAYEKAVA
-878 WKVVDDDGGA
+878 WKVVDDGGGA

>member
-1 MDASKYVRYTPEQ
+1 MVTAKEAAAAMDPSKYVRYTPEQ

-31 RRQQLVRECPVLAN
+31 RRQQLVRDCPVLAN

-83 LLMEENDRLQKQVSH
+83 LLMEENDRLQKQVSQ
-98 LVYENGYYRHHT
+98 LVYENGYYRQQT
-110 TVRPSSSDDVPLV
+110 QS
-123 PPPQPPPLQVT
+123 
-134 GMRAHAFPPPPTPLQ
+134 
-149 AGQLATTDTSCE
+149 AGLTTTDTSCE

-166 GQQQQQRNVVQ
+166 GQQNVAAAQ
-177 PPPPPRDASPAGYVS
+177 PQAQPREASPAG
-192 TCHLHDFLAALAY
+192 
-205 SPPAV
+205 
-210 FVLCRL
+210 L

-299 VLPAGSNGTIE
+299 VLPAGNNGTIE

-365 RGEMLPGGFLIRP
+365 RGEMLPSGFLIRP
-378 SDGGGSVIHIVD
+378 SDGGGSIIHIVD

-411 MVAQKMSMAALRYL
+411 MVAQKTSMAALRYL

-431 DTRSVITG
+431 DTHSVITG

-450 SQKLSRGFNEA
+450 SQKLTRGFSEA

-487 SKVIGCNAT
+487 SPSRVVNCNAA
-496 FSNGLPIV
+496 FNNGLPIV
-504 STGVL
+504 SSSVL

-516 LQDVSPPSLL
+516 LQDVSPPA
-526 HLLRE
+526 LLRFMRE
-531 HRSQWADSNLDAF
+531 QRSQWADSNLDAF

-558 SRLGGFSGHVI
+558 SRLGGFSGQVI
-569 LPLAHTFEPE
+569 LPLAHTFDPE

-587 GNASNYQDALV
+587 GNASTYQDTLM

-606 MYNGVEESTAGICSE
+606 MYNGVDENTVGTCSE

-651 DTSSPN
+651 DTPSPK
-657 CTLDLASTLEAA
+657 CTLDLASTLEVG
-669 TPRSRISGVHGGGG
+669 TPRRRIHGAGGSGNA
-683 GACAA
+683 ACAG
-688 ASSKAVMTIAFQF
+688 SKAVMTIAFQF

-706 LQDSVASMARQ
+706 LQDSVVAMARQ
-717 YMRSIISSVQRIAV
+717 YMRSIIASVQRIAL
-731 ALSSSRPVPPTAG
+731 ALSSSRLVPQAG
-744 AQLAPATPEAAT
+744 GISHAPAAAAAAAAATPEAAT

-770 AELIKSADANSS
+770 AELIKSADASGC
-782 SESVLKAIWHHA
+782 EAGLKALWHHA

-814 GLDMLETTLVALQDM
+814 GLDMLETTLVALQDI
-829 TLEKVFDDQGRKNL
+829 TLEKVFDEQGRKNL
-843 CTELPGIIEQGMACM
+843 CAELPGVMEQGFACIP
-858 AGGVCV
+858 GGLCV
-864 SSVGRAASYDKAVA
+864 SGLGRPVSYEKALA
-878 WKVVDDDGGA
+878 WKVLDDDSGA

-894 FINWSFV
+894 FVNWSFVASM

>member
-1 MDASKYVRYTPEQ
+1 MVTAKEAAAAAMDASKYVRYTPEQ

-31 RRQQLVRECPVLAN
+31 RRQQLVRDCLVLAG

-83 LLMEENDRLQKQVSH
+83 LLMEENDRLQKQVTQ
-98 LVYENGYYRHHT
+98 LVYENGYYRQQT
-110 TVRPSSSDDVPLV
+110 QSAGLV
-123 PPPQPPPLQVT
+123 
-134 GMRAHAFPPPPTPLQ
+134 
-149 AGQLATTDTSCE
+149 TTDTSCE

-166 GQQQQQRNVVQ
+166 GHQNVAAAAPQ
-177 PPPPPRDASPAGYVS
+177 AQPRDAGPAG
-192 TCHLHDFLAALAY
+192 
-205 SPPAV
+205 
-210 FVLCRL
+210 L

-234 AVEWVQMPGMKPGP
+234 AVEWVQMSGMKPGP

-270 VGMEPAKVAEILK
+270 VGMEPAKVAEVLK

-291 CRSMEVVN
+291 CRSME
-299 VLPAGSNGTIE
+299 
-310 LLYMQL
+310 L

-347 SLSSKQ
+347 SLSTKQ

-365 RGEMLPGGFLIRP
+365 RGEMLPSGFLIRP

-431 DTRSVITG
+431 DTHSVITG

-450 SQKLSRGFNEA
+450 SQKLTRGFNEA

-487 SKVIGCNAT
+487 SLSKVINCNAT
-496 FSNGLPIV
+496 FNNGLPVV
-504 STGVL
+504 SSSVL

-516 LQDVSPPSLL
+516 LQDVSPPA
-526 HLLRE
+526 LLRFMRE
-531 HRSQWADSNLDAF
+531 QRSQWADSNLDAF

-558 SRLGGFSGHVI
+558 SRLGGFSGQVI
-569 LPLAHTFEPE
+569 LPLAHTFDPE

-587 GNASNYQDALV
+587 GNASNYQDALL

-606 MYNGVEESTAGICSE
+606 MYNGVDENMVGTCSE

-638 PSGFRIIPIDSPL
+638 PSGFRIIPIDAPL
-651 DTSSPN
+651 DTSSPK
-657 CTLDLASTLEAA
+657 CTLDLASTLEVG
-669 TPRSRISGVHGGGG
+669 TPRSRINGSGPGNAGSAG
-683 GACAA
+683 
-688 ASSKAVMTIAFQF
+688 SKAVMTIVFQF

-706 LQDSVASMARQ
+706 LQDSVAAMARQ
-717 YMRSIISSVQRIAV
+717 YMRSIITSVQRIAL
-731 ALSSSRPVPPTAG
+731 ALSSSRLVPHGSSISHT
-744 AQLAPATPEAAT
+744 PASPEATT
-756 LSRWICQSYRFHFG
+756 LARWICQSYRFHFG
-770 AELIKSADANSS
+770 AELIKSADGSGCEA
-782 SESVLKAIWHHA
+782 VLKTLWHHA

-801 LKAMPVF
+801 LKALPVF

-814 GLDMLETTLVALQDM
+814 GLDMLETTLVALQDI

-843 CTELPGIIEQGMACM
+843 CAELPGIMEQGFTCIP
-858 AGGVCV
+858 GGLCV
-864 SSVGRAASYDKAVA
+864 SGLGRPVSYEKALA
-878 WKVVDDDGGA
+878 WKVLDDDSGA

-894 FINWSFV
+894 FVNWSFV